1 MPRKKNTEVRVYVV
15 EYGRDSLMLRIKW
28 PDGTQQHE
36 SAETN
41 DEEEALRRAG
51 AREAE
56 LRLQGPKSNGKMLW
70 TAFKTEVDA
79 KLINSLAPA
88 TQRKYRGVFK
98 AVEKYGK
105 PPILTMGQLTTGY
118 MTDFIAAWRAAGA
131 PDATLFGY
139 LGHLKA
145 AFAWAHD
152 QGWMPIVPVIR
163 KPTIDDEEPTKG
175 RAITDEEF
183 AKYQQ
188 AAPQV
193 VKEQAAEWQ
202 RALKGLYLSGLRLE
216 ESTQLSWDIPRTI
229 RVDLSG
235 EYPMLHIPRSRQK
248 KRKAE
253 LYPITR
259 DFAEFLLETPEGER
273 TGWVFKFPM
282 PVRNETDFRRADTIG
297 KVLSEIGEKSG
308 VVVDLNRGKCV
319 SAHDLRRSF
328 GVRWSREVYP
338 DDLQVLMRHASIET
352 TMKYYTRQKSVVVAA
367 RIWKKGNLSGNNTK
381 NKEEPQETETP
392 TQ

>member
-1 MPRKKNTEVRVYVV
+1 MPRPKNTEVRVYVV
-15 EYGRDSLMLRIKW
+15 EYGRDNFMLRIRW

-36 SAETN
+36 SAGTQ
-41 DEEEALRRAG
+41 DEGEAERRAG
-51 AREAE
+51 LREAE
-56 LRLQGPKSNGKMLW
+56 LRVLGPRGDGKMLW

-79 KLINSLAPA
+79 KLVNSLAPA
-88 TQRKYRGVFK
+88 TQRKYHGVFK

-145 AFAWAHD
+145 AFAWAHE
-152 QGWMPIVPVIR
+152 QGWMPVVPIIR

-175 RAITDEEF
+175 RGISDAEF
-183 AKYQQ
+183 AKYQN
-188 AAPQV
+188 AAVKV

-216 ESTQLSWDIPRTI
+216 ESTQLSWDVPRSI

-253 LYPITR
+253 LYPMTR
-259 DFAEFLLETPEGER
+259 DFAEFLLETPEAER

-282 PVRNETDFRRADTIG
+282 PVRNDTEFRRADTIG

-308 VVVDLNRGKCV
+308 VVVDLNRGKFV

-328 GVRWSREVYP
+328 GVRWSLEVYP
-338 DDLQVLMRHASIET
+338 ADLQVLMRHASIET
-352 TMKYYTRQKSVVVAA
+352 TMKYYTRQKSDVVAA
-367 RIWKKGNLSGNNTK
+367 RIWQKGNIAGNETK
-381 NKEEPQETETP
+381 TNERPQDTEQSTE
-392 TQ
+392 